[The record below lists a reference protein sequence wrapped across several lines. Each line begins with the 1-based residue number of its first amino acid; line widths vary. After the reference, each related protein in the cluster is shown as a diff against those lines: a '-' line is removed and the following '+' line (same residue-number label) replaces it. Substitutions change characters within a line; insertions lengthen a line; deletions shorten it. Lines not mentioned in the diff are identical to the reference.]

1 MDNDHLLI
9 LIEKYLN
16 GEASMAEKKWLENWY
31 LSFDKAA
38 DWLEEDS
45 IAAAEIKAELR
56 QSLRGKIAGAAQMSA
71 VNKQVFVMKRKR
83 RWVWAAAVL
92 LLLGSGALTWLLRAP
107 AKAMEMMVAVGKSR
121 IVALP
126 DGSVAWLQA
135 GSNIQ
140 YEKKFDGAIREVL
153 LEGEAQFDIAAN
165 ARPFVVHSGKLSTRV
180 LGTVFNIRAYPG
192 MDSIRITVLQGK
204 VQVSKQQQ
212 VMGTLGPSQIL
223 VYTIPTDAVTQ
234 FSRNS
239 DQPENSEVQ
248 CDNQTLQ
255 EITAVLGQWYGY
267 SFQTSDAT
275 ILQERYT
282 GSFNRNDTLED
293 LLTIL
298 CEVNNINY
306 HIDHSSR
313 RVTLTRK

>member
-31 LSFDKAA
+31 LSFDKAD
-38 DWLEEDS
+38 DWLQEDTA
-45 IAAAEIKAELR
+45 AAAEIKAELR
-56 QSLRGKIAGAAQMSA
+56 QSIRGKIAGAAQITA
-71 VNKQVFVMKRKR
+71 VNKQVFVMKKKR
-83 RWVWAAAVL
+83 RLMWAAALL
-92 LLLGSGALTWLLRAP
+92 LLLGSGALTYLLRTP
-107 AKAMEMMVAVGKSR
+107 AKIMETMMATGRSR

-135 GSNIQ
+135 GSNIR
-140 YEKKFDGAIREVL
+140 YAKNFNGAIREVL

-165 ARPFVVHSGKLSTRV
+165 AHPFVVHSGNLSTRV
-180 LGTVFNIRAYPG
+180 LGTIFNIRAYPG
-192 MDSIRITVLQGK
+192 IDSISITVLQGK

-212 VMGTLGPSQIL
+212 VMGTLGPSDIL
-223 VYTIPTDAVTQ
+223 VYKILTDAVTQ
-234 FSRNS
+234 FSNS
-239 DQPENSEVQ
+239 HPQPANSEVQ

-255 EITAVLGQWYGY
+255 EITAVLGQWYGC
-267 SFQTSDAT
+267 SFQVSDAT

-282 GSFNRNDTLED
+282 GSFNRNETLEE

-306 HIDHSSR
+306 HIDQSNR
-313 RVTLTRK
+313 QVTLTRK

>member
-38 DWLEEDS
+38 DWLEDDS
-45 IAAAEIKAELR
+45 TAAAEVKAELR
-56 QSLRGKIAGAAQMSA
+56 QTIRGKIAGAAQVTA
-71 VNKQVFVMKRKR
+71 VNKQVFVMKQKR
-83 RWVWAAAVL
+83 WLVWAAAL
-92 LLLGSGALTWLLRAP
+92 LLLVGSGVLTYLLRTSTN
-107 AKAMEMMVAVGKSR
+107 AMETIMATRKSR
-121 IVALP
+121 IVMLP

-135 GSNIQ
+135 GSNIR
-140 YEKKFDGAIREVL
+140 YAKNFNGTVREVL
-153 LEGEAQFDIAAN
+153 LEGAAQFDIAAN
-165 ARPFVVHSGKLSTRV
+165 VHPFVVRSGKLSTRV

-192 MDSIRITVLQGK
+192 IDSISIMVLQGK

-212 VMGTLGPSQIL
+212 VMGILGPSDML
-223 VYTIPTDAVTQ
+223 VYKIPTDAVAQ
-234 FSRNS
+234 FNTGNNEL
-239 DQPENSEVQ
+239 ENNDVQ
-248 CDNQTLQ
+248 CDDQTLE

-267 SFQTSDAT
+267 SFRISDTT
-275 ILQERYT
+275 ILRERYT
-282 GSFNRNDTLED
+282 GSFNRNESLEE

-306 HIDHSSR
+306 QIDNSNR